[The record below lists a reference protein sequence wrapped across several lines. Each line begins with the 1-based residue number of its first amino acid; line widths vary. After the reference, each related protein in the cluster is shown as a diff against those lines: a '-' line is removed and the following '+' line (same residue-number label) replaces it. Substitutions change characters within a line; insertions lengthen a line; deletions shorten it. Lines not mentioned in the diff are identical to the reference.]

1 MLQTTCAVQAGT
13 SGGAVVQR
21 CSGELLGKEVLQE
34 ESHVHLLNR
43 GGHMITTENVSVQG
57 KVSCAYISGSVST
70 AVALNSQKKCFF
82 VVLQGSFPATR
93 ETWPLK
99 WLTHIWTSASQWLF
113 SRDCCSTLS
122 RQRMLMYSGSWTVQ
136 KKKSG
141 GCGDYKVLRA
151 NCNRGPLHYTDTW
164 YRWQIRMN

>member
-43 GGHMITTENVSVQG
+43 GGHMITTENVSAG
-57 KVSCAYISGSVST
+57 K
-70 AVALNSQKKCFF
+70 SQLCLYQWFSQHCCGFEFTKKCFF

-164 YRWQIRMN
+164 YRWQIRIN

>member
-70 AVALNSQKKCFF
+70 AVALNSQNNVSLLCC
-82 VVLQGSFPATR
+82 
-93 ETWPLK
+93 
-99 WLTHIWTSASQWLF
+99 
-113 SRDCCSTLS
+113 RD
-122 RQRMLMYSGSWTVQ
+122 RFQQHARHG
-136 KKKSG
+136 
-141 GCGDYKVLRA
+141 
-151 NCNRGPLHYTDTW
+151 H
-164 YRWQIRMN
+164 

>member
-1 MLQTTCAVQAGT
+1 MCST
-13 SGGAVVQR
+13 SGNQRGCCGAEMLRRAAGWGGPAGRKPCAPFEQR
-21 CSGELLGKEVLQE
+21 GAHDNHRKRLCAGK
-34 ESHVHLLNR
+34 
-43 GGHMITTENVSVQG
+43 
-57 KVSCAYISGSVST
+57 
-70 AVALNSQKKCFF
+70 SQLCLYQWFSQHCCGFEFTKKCFF

-122 RQRMLMYSGSWTVQ
+122 RQRMLMYSGSWTVL

>member
-70 AVALNSQKKCFF
+70 AVALNSQKNVSLLCC
-82 VVLQGSFPATR
+82 
-93 ETWPLK
+93 
-99 WLTHIWTSASQWLF
+99 
-113 SRDCCSTLS
+113 RD
-122 RQRMLMYSGSWTVQ
+122 RFQQHARHG
-136 KKKSG
+136 
-141 GCGDYKVLRA
+141 
-151 NCNRGPLHYTDTW
+151 H
-164 YRWQIRMN
+164 